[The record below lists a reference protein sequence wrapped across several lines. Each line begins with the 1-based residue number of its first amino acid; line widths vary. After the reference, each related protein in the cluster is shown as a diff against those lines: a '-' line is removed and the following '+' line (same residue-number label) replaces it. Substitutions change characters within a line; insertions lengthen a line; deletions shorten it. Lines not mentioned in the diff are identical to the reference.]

1 MKYEWIF
8 GLKNNIYHNDSLVD
22 SVQSSHTNGA
32 AMV

>member
-1 MKYEWIF
+1 MKLVINYIN
-8 GLKNNIYHNDSLVD
+8 KTADNDSLVD